1 MNLLG
6 FQFAEDK
13 LVSPAQTADILG
25 VELDLKQSGEG
36 VICVRN
42 KQDRISDIEATLNEI
57 LDAKKVRPK
66 ELPSHLGRLQFA
78 DMQVAGRAGKLAMCD
93 LNFLFL
99 LLNFNFLCFL

>member
-1 MNLLG
+1 MVVLLRRLPHPLSG
-6 FQFAEDK
+6 WVGTGIFGGCK
-13 LVSPAQTADILG
+13 S
-25 VELDLKQSGEG
+25 LDEPPR
-36 VICVRN
+36 RN